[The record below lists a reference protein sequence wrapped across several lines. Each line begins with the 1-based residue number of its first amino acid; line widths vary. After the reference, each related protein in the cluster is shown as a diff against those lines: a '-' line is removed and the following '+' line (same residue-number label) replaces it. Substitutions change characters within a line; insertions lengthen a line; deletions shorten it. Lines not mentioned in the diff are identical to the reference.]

1 MIQIEGAHAAAT
13 VYTVS
18 DDVHAVDDYARAQI
32 KMICD
37 TEACSGSR
45 IRIMPDVHAGK
56 VGPIGLT
63 MTVGDSV
70 LPALVGNDIGCGV
83 SAVEVK
89 AKKGIDF
96 AKLDKV
102 VRESVRP
109 QSGNLRREGAD
120 AEQIDAKDLLSG
132 LRCRDHVQ
140 VKRALSAVGTLGGG
154 NHFIELDRGSDGR
167 IFLVVHSGSRILGTQ
182 VYEWYMQA
190 GGQKLKEAGI
200 EVPREMVWLEGELL
214 DAYLVDMRLVCRFAE
229 LNRRAMLRRI
239 MKGMKWKAVPQA
251 NGSTTISC
259 AHNYIGSDGILRK
272 GAISACLGE
281 TVLIP
286 ANMRDGII
294 LGVGRGNEAWNHS
307 APHGSGR
314 ILKRSD
320 VADLH
325 TLSEFKREMHGVWSS
340 TMSAETLDEAPFA
353 YRELEQIRNAIGET
367 VDIIDTLKP
376 MYNYRMRRDEA

>member
-1 MIQIEGAHAAAT
+1 MIRIEGAHAAAT
-13 VYTVS
+13 VYTISGDAHVI
-18 DDVHAVDDYARAQI
+18 DDYARAQI
-32 KMICD
+32 QMICD

-89 AKKGIDF
+89 AKRDIDF

-109 QSGNLRREGAD
+109 QSGGLRREGAD
-120 AEQIDAKDLLSG
+120 AELIDARGLLAE

-140 VKRALSAVGTLGGG
+140 VKRALSAIGTLGGG

-190 GGQKLKEAGI
+190 GGQRLKEAGI
-200 EVPREMVWLEGELL
+200 KVPREMVWLEGELL
-214 DAYLVDMRLVCRFAE
+214 DDYLVDMCLVCHFAE

-239 MKGMKWKAVPQA
+239 LRGMKWKAVPQA

-281 TVLIP
+281 TCLSP
-286 ANMRDGII
+286 RTCAMASFWAWGAATRRGTTP
-294 LGVGRGNEAWNHS
+294 LPMGRGASLNGAMWQTFIRFLNSNARCTASGVARCPPKHS
-307 APHGSGR
+307 TKLPLHIESLNRFATLLG
-314 ILKRSD
+314 KR
-320 VADLH
+320 
-325 TLSEFKREMHGVWSS
+325 
-340 TMSAETLDEAPFA
+340 
-353 YRELEQIRNAIGET
+353 
-367 VDIIDTLKP
+367 
-376 MYNYRMRRDEA
+376 